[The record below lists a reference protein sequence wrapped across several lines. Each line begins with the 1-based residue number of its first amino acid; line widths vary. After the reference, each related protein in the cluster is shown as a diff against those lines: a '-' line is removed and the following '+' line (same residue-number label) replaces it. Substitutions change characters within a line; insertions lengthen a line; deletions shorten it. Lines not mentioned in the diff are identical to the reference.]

1 MMTELIDEFG
11 AEPLFQFVKV
21 VGQAPVPFQ
30 IKTVDVGGVGSFD
43 VVMLVFGS
51 SPPITGMRERLELD
65 VLSGSPLPF
74 SLPKLN
80 RGLPPSS

>member
-1 MMTELIDEFG
+1 MMTELIGEFG
-11 AEPLFQFVKV
+11 AEPLFQFARA
-21 VGQAPVPFQ
+21 VGHAPVPFQ
-30 IKTVDVGGVGSFD
+30 IKTVDGGGVGSFD

-51 SPPITGMRERLELD
+51 QSPHHGDEGRLELD

-80 RGLPPSS
+80 SGLPPSS